1 MWLCR
6 VDRRMGAA
14 AFCRT
19 GNHFWMHALTFSLTT
34 PSPSLTLHSRETEQ
48 IESTPAT

>member
-6 VDRRMGAA
+6 VDRRMRAA

-19 GNHFWMHALTFSLTT
+19 GNHFWIHAPLTPHPHGLA
-34 PSPSLTLHSRETEQ
+34 LHSTGR
-48 IESTPAT
+48 TPQHNINNEL